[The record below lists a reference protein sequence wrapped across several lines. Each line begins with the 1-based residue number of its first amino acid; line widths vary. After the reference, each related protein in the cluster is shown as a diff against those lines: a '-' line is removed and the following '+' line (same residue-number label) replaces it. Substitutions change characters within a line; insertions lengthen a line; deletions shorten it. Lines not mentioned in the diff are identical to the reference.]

1 MIMVGGSA
9 RIVAL
14 NGVPIKS
21 AAHLA
26 AENPIFIVNL
36 PGPAP
41 FGTAIRGMTLTAHI
55 RLFGCRSRYRGNT
68 T

>member
-1 MIMVGGSA
+1 MVGGSA
-9 RIVAL
+9 PVAAL

-21 AAHLA
+21 AAHPA

-41 FGTAIRGMTLTAHI
+41 FGTVVRGMTLTAHI
-55 RLFGCRSRYRGNT
+55 RLFGCRPRHRGNT